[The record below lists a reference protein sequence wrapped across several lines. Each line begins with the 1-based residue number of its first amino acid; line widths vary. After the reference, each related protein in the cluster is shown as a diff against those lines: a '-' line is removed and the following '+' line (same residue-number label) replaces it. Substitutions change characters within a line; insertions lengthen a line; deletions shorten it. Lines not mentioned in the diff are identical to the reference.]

1 MMDESLLNCL
11 NLYFLSIFPLTLFM
25 VFYLTEKQKGLP
37 TLITVSPPIPSPTK
51 NIFFYDFETNGLN
64 PYFHD
69 VIEIGIKKMNS
80 ESHYTSIVTPEIHPE
95 ICRQGGLYTYVS
107 EKITQITGIT
117 NKLIGEEG
125 IPEIEAFEN
134 MFTYIL
140 EHTDKEGPIYLVA
153 HNGRN
158 FDDIFLRKYMD
169 RFPKFRLLFQRFR
182 FVDSM
187 LLSKLFLRNEYVSMK
202 ILTTKYR
209 IENKQ
214 AHRAM
219 GDVNALEELY
229 TKLCSEYSIHKHYND
244 NYYLLHPESIIQEC
258 RIE

>member
-69 VIEIGIKKMNS
+69 VIEIGIKKMES
-80 ESHYTSIVTPEIHPE
+80 DSHYTTIVTPEIHPE

-134 MFTYIL
+134 ML
-140 EHTDKEGPIYLVA
+140 KLVRSS
-153 HNGRN
+153 GR
-158 FDDIFLRKYMD
+158 
-169 RFPKFRLLFQRFR
+169 
-182 FVDSM
+182 
-187 LLSKLFLRNEYVSMK
+187 
-202 ILTTKYR
+202 
-209 IENKQ
+209 
-214 AHRAM
+214 
-219 GDVNALEELY
+219 
-229 TKLCSEYSIHKHYND
+229 
-244 NYYLLHPESIIQEC
+244 
-258 RIE
+258 